1 MNIIIDLSNI
11 MYNDLW
17 MWNKTKL
24 MEFCEGGDLFDY
36 IQKRGPLVES
46 SFQVSNSVQLLI
58 IGLGKNVMLNQREK
72 VKALCLT
79 N

>member
-1 MNIIIDLSNI
+1 
-11 MYNDLW
+11 MYIF
-17 MWNKTKL
+17 

-36 IQKRGPLVES
+36 IQKRSFGGVQCPS
-46 SFQVSNSVQLLI
+46 SFQVSNSEKLLI
-58 IGLGKNVMLNQREK
+58 IGLGKKVVLNQHEK